1 MRCAD
6 EASGCKAG
14 SKRHRR
20 GKRWAELAHAPGSLI
35 DKNTSVMTDKELD
48 SVAKAVADRLGVNS
62 KEVLTAREACRYMG
76 VTYGY
81 LGKLTMR
88 RAVPFSKPMGK
99 YRFFRRAD
107 LEEWLMSNRVAT
119 GEELDA
125 QAAAYTRRKGGAA

>member
-1 MRCAD
+1 MGGTCTR
-6 EASGCKAG
+6 
-14 SKRHRR
+14 
-20 GKRWAELAHAPGSLI
+20 PGSLI

-48 SVAKAVADRLGVNS
+48 RVAKAVADRLGVNS

-107 LEEWLMSNRVAT
+107 LEKWLMSNRVAT

-125 QAAAYTRRKGGAA
+125 QAAAYTGRKGGAA